1 MKRFLLVGCL
11 ALTPFGC
18 QLPPERTAALPPPL
32 PEKVTSL
39 PYAELLT
46 RARAQAMLA
55 NEAFYKDSWGDL
67 EDAAKGLE
75 QTARY
80 LPKAD
85 DVPAKHKDT
94 LPVTSADLAKEAGR
108 LREAAAVKDVKKST
122 ASLQKIQLMVRE
134 MRLSP

>member
-1 MKRFLLVGCL
+1 MKRFLLVGTL

-18 QLPPERTAALPPPL
+18 QLPPERTTALPPPL
-32 PEKVTSL
+32 PEKVSSL

-94 LPVTSADLAKEAGR
+94 LPVTSADLSKEAGK
-108 LREAAAVKDVKKST
+108 LREAAVAKDVKKST

-134 MRLSP
+134 MRLAP